1 MNKPP
6 MYVDPKD
13 EDMLHGGSLLQ
24 KESRYI
30 VYFVQYVNDAG
41 IDGHTCVGL
50 GIDHIRLRSYAT
62 SHTRYRV
69 DETGVQVMR
78 CTVRQSM

>member
-1 MNKPP
+1 M
-6 MYVDPKD
+6 
-13 EDMLHGGSLLQ
+13 HGGSLLQ

-50 GIDHIRLRSYAT
+50 GIDHIRLRSYAS

-78 CTVRQSM
+78 CTVRQSMYRYVHEIHV

>member
-1 MNKPP
+1 

-13 EDMLHGGSLLQ
+13 EDMHAAWWQSVQ
-24 KESRYI
+24 KESSYI

-50 GIDHIRLRSYAT
+50 GIDQIRLRSYAI

-69 DETGVQVMR
+69 DETGVQVRR